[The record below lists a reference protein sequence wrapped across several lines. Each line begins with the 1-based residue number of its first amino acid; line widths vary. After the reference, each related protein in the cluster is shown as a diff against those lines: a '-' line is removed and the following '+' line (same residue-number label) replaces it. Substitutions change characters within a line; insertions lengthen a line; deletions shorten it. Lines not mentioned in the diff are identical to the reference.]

1 MEININLNVRV
12 GLTPNS
18 AALLGTML
26 QTAPRNELPASEE
39 TAAAQ
44 LPEPEPE
51 KPAKP
56 RGRKKAAPAAEETPE
71 HAPAAEEVQEPT
83 PEPAA
88 KSAEEEPPTEEYVR
102 KAMHETRIRIEGP
115 DYRENTTGEGYKRY
129 HRQLTGEFKRISAA
143 LGAEKPSALP
153 AEKRRQFR
161 EMCDDLY
168 LDAAGELQTKVPF

>member
-1 MEININLNVRV
+1 MNVRV

-26 QTAPRNELPASEE
+26 QTATRNELPASEE

-44 LPEPEPE
+44 LPEQE

-71 HAPAAEEVQEPT
+71 ATPAEETQEPA
-83 PEPAA
+83 PEPTA

-129 HRQLTGEFKRISAA
+129 HRQLTGEFKRISVA

-153 AEKRRQFR
+153 VEKRRQFR
-161 EMCDDLY
+161 EMCDGLY
-168 LDAAGELQTKVPF
+168 LDGAGEIVTKSPF